1 MGIGNISYEKIVEK
15 QDQKLIWQVC
25 VEDFWQASLLTI
37 NKNYATLK
45 LIRYYINVNEGVRV
59 RISCFS

>member
-1 MGIGNISYEKIVEK
+1 MQKILLRGNVSYEKISEK

-25 VEDFWQASLLTI
+25 VEDFWQNRRLTI

-45 LIRYYINVNEGVRV
+45 LIRYYINVNEGVV
-59 RISCFS
+59 YA